1 MELVLSPGVLF
12 LDEPITGLDSTM
24 ARSMMECL
32 HRLSRKGLQLFFR
45 FIKHRYSILKL
56 FDTLL
61 SIAAGRCIYHGLAD
75 NVLQFFSSVG
85 FRCEEHDNPAD
96 FILDVLQ
103 GDRLSPSTDNENNQI
118 ECHFNE
124 EYMKADIYK
133 SIQNQISERLYVSS
147 GNNNNNNNVRSEEKS
162 RLIDIFY
169 LSQ

>member
-103 GDRLSPSTDNENNQI
+103 GDRLSPPTDNENNQI

-133 SIQNQISERLYVSS
+133 SIQNQISEKLCVQW
-147 GNNNNNNNVRSEEKS
+147 K
-162 RLIDIFY
+162 
-169 LSQ
+169 

>member
-12 LDEPITGLDSTM
+12 VDEPITGLDPTM
-24 ARSMMECL
+24 ARSMMKCL
-32 HRLSRKGLQLFFR
+32 HRLSRKGR
-45 FIKHRYSILKL
+45 
-56 FDTLL
+56 
-61 SIAAGRCIYHGLAD
+61 
-75 NVLQFFSSVG
+75 

-133 SIQNQISERLYVSS
+133 SIQNQISEKLYVSS